1 MQQYAGVQEYRS
13 SDICNSMLEF
23 RSTGVQTFAAVCR
36 SAGVLEC
43 RHLQQY
49 AGVQE
54 YWSADICIG
63 MLECRSTGVQTFATA
78 CWSAGVLECRHL
90 HRYAGVPRR
99 RHQHLYAGV
108 QEYWSADICLFRR
121 LTLTPHSPFLIL
133 YPLFLITWMRRHLPF
148 LQHSVVTA
156 QPFLNP

>member
-1 MQQYAGVQEYRS
+1 M
-13 SDICNSMLEF
+13 
-23 RSTGVQTFAAVCR
+23 QTFAAV
-36 SAGVLEC
+36 
-43 RHLQQY
+43 
-49 AGVQE
+49 
-54 YWSADICIG
+54 
-63 MLECRSTGVQTFATA
+63 

-90 HRYAGVPRR
+90 LQYAGVQGR

-108 QEYWSADICLFRR
+108 PEYGSADISLFRR

-133 YPLFLITWMRRHLPF
+133 NPLFLITWMRRHLPF